1 MFFISFLSSTFQEIT
16 NLNFCFLFKETKLRL
31 FCKAKQTSKDVRGG
45 QQNLC
50 LCHQLNCV
58 HLAAAVRLRATQ
70 RLLRS
75 QANEERD
82 GDDFRGAQ
90 ETQKRLKYYIAFQ
103 YTIYDFL
110 LAAIREELR
119 RCYTATT
126 TFQSLLEI
134 RRSDN
139 NSYFF
144 SLSFY
149 KSFWCYNE

>member
-1 MFFISFLSSTFQEIT
+1 MIFISFLFYFSGNYKPQLLFFVQGNKITFVLQS
-16 NLNFCFLFKETKLRL
+16 
-31 FCKAKQTSKDVRGG
+31 KANEQGCEGG